1 MNKKGLSLV
10 VFVISIAVALALTT
24 VITTSYSVIA
34 NSTKLREFGNEINQL
49 QKAVDEYNFLNNEYP
64 IYQKYSLDLEFVD
77 ASVRSKQFG
86 TETGSLEFYI
96 IDLQKLGRSEIRRG
110 NPINIQTRNAYAIS
124 KNNGKVYYLAGVN
137 IGDDWYYT
145 LTDEIKEKLDI

>member
-24 VITTSYSVIA
+24 VITTSYSVVV

-64 IYQKYSLDLEFVD
+64 ILQKYSLDLELVEL
-77 ASVRSKQFG
+77 SSRNKQFG
-86 TETGSLEFYI
+86 TDSGSLEFYI
-96 IDLQKLGRSEIRRG
+96 IDLQKLGIYGLQRG
-110 NPINIQTRNAYAIS
+110 YPINIQTRDAYAIS

-137 IGDDWYYT
+137 IGDTSYYT

>member
-64 IYQKYSLDLEFVD
+64 IYQKYTLDLEFVD
-77 ASVRSKQFG
+77 ASARIKQFG

-96 IDLQKLGRSEIRRG
+96 IDLQKLGISEIRRG

>member
-64 IYQKYSLDLEFVD
+64 IYQKYSLDLDFID

-96 IDLQKLGRSEIRRG
+96 IDLQKLGISEIRRG

>member
-64 IYQKYSLDLEFVD
+64 IYQKYSLDLEFID

-96 IDLQKLGRSEIRRG
+96 IDLQKLGISEIRRG

>member
-64 IYQKYSLDLEFVD
+64 IYQKYSLDLDFID

-96 IDLQKLGRSEIRRG
+96 IDLLFCNSLKFFQ
-110 NPINIQTRNAYAIS
+110 
-124 KNNGKVYYLAGVN
+124 
-137 IGDDWYYT
+137 
-145 LTDEIKEKLDI
+145 

>member
-34 NSTKLREFGNEINQL
+34 NSSKLREFGNEINQL

-64 IYQKYSLDLEFVD
+64 IFQKYSLDLEFVD

-96 IDLQKLGRSEIRRG
+96 IDLQKLGISEIRRG

-124 KNNGKVYYLAGVN
+124 KNNGKVYYLAGIN
-137 IGDDWYYT
+137 IGDKWYYT